1 METLRQDIHFA
12 LRMLF
17 KRPGFTAIAVVTIAL
32 GIAANTSIFSVVNGV
47 LLQPLPL
54 HEPDRLVV
62 PNVIAPS
69 GFEISLSIPNFKDW
83 REQNTTFAS
92 MGANAT
98 RSRTLTG
105 GERPEMVTTR
115 IILGDWFETLGVAPH
130 LGRWIQSDETW
141 AGAEPIAVINHGF
154 WQRHFG
160 GDPEALGRTLV
171 LDDETFTVIGV
182 MPPEFVF
189 PSANTD
195 IFVPMG
201 FYSERMC
208 WEARGCSQGSWAI
221 GRLADG
227 VRIEA
232 AQADLDRVAAGI
244 AEQEGEQQAVARV
257 ESLTDAYVG
266 DIRRQVWILMA
277 AVAFVLLIACA
288 NVANLLLARGES
300 RRRETALR
308 TALGASR
315 GRVVRQFLTEA
326 IVLGLAGG
334 IVGLG
339 LAWLGIRA
347 LVPMLPADIPS
358 VMQGRIGMD
367 MSALLFT
374 FAAAGLA
381 GLLFGVAPAL
391 RAAKPDLTTELK
403 EGSRGSVGK
412 GRQRLRSGLVIGE
425 VALSLVLLI
434 GAGLMIQSLGQLRNV
449 EKGFDATNVFTGR
462 VQLPRVRYDDQ
473 QAAWGFFQ
481 EFIDRVEALPGAES
495 ASLSQIV
502 PLQGNSWENFIFP
515 EGVEFEQENGRS
527 VLYHMIT
534 PGHFETLGIPILR
547 GRGLE
552 LSDREG
558 GERVIVIDERMAEA
572 FWPGDDPIGRRVTYE
587 TEEVPDDF
595 EGDAPRLWRTVVG
608 VTRNTRH
615 YELESASRVQMYVPL
630 QQSGRGWTTSMYV
643 LVRTAGDPLAM
654 TEQVRRAL
662 SMMDADVPL
671 TDVETMEGY
680 VDRATAGSQAMSRM
694 LAVFSAVALFL
705 SAIGIFGVMSFSV
718 LQRLRE
724 IGIRMALGAG
734 RDDVV
739 KLVSRQGLSLALAGI
754 AIGLVAAF
762 ALTRVMSSILY
773 GVSPVDP
780 VTYGGFALFLVA
792 VSLLAAWL
800 PARRATRVDPIIV
813 LREE

>member
-1 METLRQDIHFA
+1 MDTLAQDVRFA
-12 LRMLF
+12 ARMLL
-17 KRPGFTAIAVVTIAL
+17 KRPGFTAIAVLTIAV

-47 LLQPLPL
+47 LLQPLPVE
-54 HEPDRLVV
+54 EPDRLVV

-83 REQNTTFAS
+83 RERSTTFAS

-105 GERPEMVTTR
+105 GDRPEMVLTR
-115 IILGDWFETLGVAPH
+115 IVLGDWFETLGVAPH
-130 LGRWIQSDETW
+130 LGRVIRSDETW
-141 AGAEPIAVINHGF
+141 AGAEPIAVLNYGF

-160 GDPEALGRTLV
+160 GDARAIGQTLV
-171 LDDETFTVIGV
+171 LDDEVFTVVGV

-208 WEARGCSQGSWAI
+208 WEQRGCSQGSWAI

-227 VRIEA
+227 ATIEA

-244 AEQEGEQQAVARV
+244 SEEEGDRQAVARL

-288 NVANLLLARGES
+288 NVASLLLARGES

-308 TALGASR
+308 VALGAGQ
-315 GRVVRQFLTEA
+315 GRVIRQFLTES
-326 IVLGLAGG
+326 VLLGLFGG
-334 IVGLG
+334 LVGLG
-339 LAWLGIRA
+339 LAWVGIRV

-367 MSALLFT
+367 VNVLLFT
-374 FAAAGLA
+374 LAAAGIA
-381 GLLFGVAPAL
+381 GLLFGVAPAI
-391 RAAKPDLTTELK
+391 RAADPDLNRELK
-403 EGSRGSVGK
+403 EGSRGSVGR
-412 GRQRLRSGLVIGE
+412 GRERLRSALVVGE

-434 GAGLMIQSLGQLRNV
+434 GAGLMIQSLGELRNV
-449 EKGFDATNVFTGR
+449 DKGFEAENVFTAR
-462 VQLPRVRYDDQ
+462 VQLPRVRYDGQ
-473 QAAWGFFQ
+473 EEAWAFYQ
-481 EFIDRVEALPGAES
+481 ELIDRVEVLPGASS

-515 EGVEFEQENGRS
+515 EGVAFEQENGRS
-527 VLYHMIT
+527 VLFHMIT

-547 GRGLE
+547 GRGFTE
-552 LSDREG
+552 ADREG
-558 GERVIVIDERMAEA
+558 TGRVIVVDERMAEE
-572 FWPGDDPIGRRVTYE
+572 FWPGEDPIGKRVTYE
-587 TEEVPDDF
+587 TEDVPDDF
-595 EGDAPRLWRTVVG
+595 EGDPPRLWRTVIG

-615 YELESASRVQMYVPL
+615 YELENPSRMQLYVPL
-630 QQSGRGWTTSMYV
+630 KQSGQGWTTSMYV

-654 TEQVRRAL
+654 TELVRHELAL
-662 SMMDADVPL
+662 MDPDVPL
-671 TDVETMEGY
+671 TDVQTMEGY
-680 VDRATAGSQAMSRM
+680 VDEAMAGSRSMGR
-694 LAVFSAVALFL
+694 LLTVFGGVALFL

-718 LQRLRE
+718 VQRLRE
-724 IGIRMALGAG
+724 IGIRMALGARG
-734 RDDVV
+734 PDVV
-739 KLVSRQGLSLALAGI
+739 RMVSRQGLALSLTGI
-754 AIGLVAAF
+754 GIGLLAAF
-762 ALTRVMSSILY
+762 GLTRVMESILY
-773 GVSPVDP
+773 GVSASDP
-780 VTYGGFALFLVA
+780 LTYGGFAAFLVI

-800 PARRATRVDPIIV
+800 PARRATRVDPVIV
-813 LREE
+813 LRDE